1 MLHHSKTEELTDV
14 VLIGAGI
21 MSATMGVMLH
31 RLQPNWRIQVFE
43 RLEDIALESSHAWNN
58 AGTGHAA
65 YCELNYT
72 SLKPNGSV
80 DCSKAFKITEQF
92 EISKQFWAFLVEN
105 GHISDPSKFIHNI
118 PHLSFVQGAEDVA
131 FLKKRYEALTKN
143 HLFRKMEYSE
153 DPVRLSEWMP
163 LMMEG
168 RDGTTPIAA
177 TRMKSGTDVDFGA
190 LSRTLFDYL
199 KAEDNANLF
208 LWHEVR
214 DIIRNPTNNFWK
226 VRVKDLDTNEE
237 RTVHTKF
244 VFIGAGGG
252 SLELLD
258 KSEIPEAD
266 GYGGFP
272 VSGQWLRC
280 TNEAVIERHH
290 AKVYG
295 KASVGTPPMSVPH
308 LDTRVI
314 NGKKE
319 LLFGPFAGFSTKFLK
334 QGSYLDLFKS
344 IHADNIIPML
354 QVGMGNLAL
363 TKYLISQ
370 VTQSEE
376 DRLEALRSFL
386 PTAYM
391 GDWVL
396 EVAGQRVQV
405 IRKDEEEGGVLEFG
419 TEIIHTMDGSLAAL
433 LGASPGA
440 STAVAIVLDILKKCF
455 GKGMKTDSWKEKLGE
470 MMPSYNQSLAKD
482 ALLCGR
488 MQNWTTRMLELE
500 AEE

>member
-21 MSATMGVMLH
+21 MSATIGVILH
-31 RLQPNWRIQVFE
+31 RLQPNWKIQIFE
-43 RLEDIALESSHAWNN
+43 RLDDIALESSHAWNN

-72 SLKPNGSV
+72 NLQPDGMV
-80 DCSKAFKITEQF
+80 DCSKAFKINEQF
-92 EISKQFWAFLVEN
+92 EMSKQFWAFLVEN
-105 GHISDPSKFIHNI
+105 RLISDPSKFIHHV
-118 PHLSFVQGAEDVA
+118 PHLSFVQGAEDVD
-131 FLKKRYEALTKN
+131 FLKKRYNTLTQN
-143 HLFRKMEYSE
+143 HLFKNMEYSE
-153 DPVRLSEWMP
+153 DTTRLREWMP
-163 LMMEG
+163 LMMEH
-168 RDGTTPIAA
+168 RDPSVPVAA
-177 TRMKSGTDVDFGA
+177 TRMEAGTDVDFGA
-190 LSRTLFDYL
+190 LTRALFGYL
-199 KAEDNANLF
+199 NTTETANLF
-208 LWHEVR
+208 VQHEVR
-214 DIIRNPTNNFWK
+214 DITRNPTNNFWK
-226 VRVKDLDTNEE
+226 VRVRNLANEQE
-237 RTVHTKF
+237 RTVHAKF

-252 SLELLD
+252 SFDLLD

-280 TNEAVIERHH
+280 TNEAVIAQHH

-295 KASVGTPPMSVPH
+295 KAASGTPPMSVPH

-319 LLFGPFAGFSTKFLK
+319 MLFGPFAGFSTKFLK

-354 QVGMGNLAL
+354 QAGLANAGL

-370 VTQSEE
+370 VIQSEE
-376 DRLEALRSFL
+376 DRLEALKAFVPNAR
-386 PTAYM
+386 M
-391 GDWVL
+391 EDWTL

-405 IRKDEEEGGVLEFG
+405 IRKDEEDGGVLEFG
-419 TEIIHTMDGSLAAL
+419 TEVVHTTDGTLAAL

-440 STAVAIVLDILKKCF
+440 STAVAVMLDVLKKCF
-455 GKGMKTDSWKEKLGE
+455 GKGMKTDAWKKKLGE
-470 MMPSYNQSLAKD
+470 MIPSYNQSLSKD
-482 ALLCGR
+482 ALLSAR
-488 MQNWTTRMLELE
+488 MQNWTTRMLELKE
-500 AEE
+500 A